1 MALSINDQDIQC
13 EVWRNHLNKVQWKP
27 VQPGFGLV
35 QSWNLLNVTRG
46 SHGLIH
52 PAIPQGLPVWENQP
66 STSSCSHHL
75 CLLRMILS
83 ETAGVQPWIS
93 RERNE
98 KRMEKD
104 SSAAM
109 EFDWWMDPTGNCL
122 LNALWYRVGRGVTT
136 CDNLSRPDQKI
147 KTSLRK
153 GGERDSGILR
163 WIFYIQIRNLFF
175 LSEDIRTTRNTK
187 TTQFQNVDIIPTIHT
202 LLGWPHRNH
211 LKTLQSTLMKAQ
223 RRQTVL
229 SLRAQIEGI

>member
-1 MALSINDQDIQC
+1 MALRINDQDIQC
-13 EVWRNHLNKVQWKP
+13 EVWRNHLKKVQWKP

-52 PAIPQGLPVWENQP
+52 PAIPQGLPVWDNQP

-75 CLLRMILS
+75 CLPRMRLS

-98 KRMEKD
+98 KGWRKITVQQWNLIDEWIPQET
-104 SSAAM
+104 AY
-109 EFDWWMDPTGNCL
+109 WMRCGTTLGG
-122 LNALWYRVGRGVTT
+122 WVTT
-136 CDNLSRPDQKI
+136 CDHLSRPDQKI

-153 GGERDSGILR
+153 GGERRFGDILR

-175 LSEDIRTTRNTK
+175 LSRISEPPEI
-187 TTQFQNVDIIPTIHT
+187 
-202 LLGWPHRNH
+202 
-211 LKTLQSTLMKAQ
+211 Q
-223 RRQTVL
+223 R
-229 SLRAQIEGI
+229 LRSFKILI